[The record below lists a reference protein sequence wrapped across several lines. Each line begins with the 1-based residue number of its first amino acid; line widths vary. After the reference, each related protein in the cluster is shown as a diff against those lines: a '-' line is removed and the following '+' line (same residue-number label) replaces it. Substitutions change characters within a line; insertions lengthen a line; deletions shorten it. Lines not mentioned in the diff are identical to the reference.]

1 MNKKA
6 QGISINTII
15 IAAIALA
22 VLVVLFAIFTGR
34 IGIFSRGV
42 NEASSCKTTCDNLGM
57 SFTVL
62 AEKATC
68 TSSSESRYL
77 PGTYSDVVPPQICCC
92 KPK

>member
-34 IGIFSRGV
+34 IGIFSSGV
-42 NEASSCKTTCDNLGM
+42 KDTDNCFQKCESLG
-57 SFTVL
+57 
-62 AEKATC
+62 
-68 TSSSESRYL
+68 L
-77 PGTYSDVVPPQICCC
+77 PRRQDLDQNQCAQQSGTFIAAKFSDTPQNGCCC
-92 KPK
+92 TPK